1 MTTEIIWHGHAGFS
15 IKGNIEVLVD
25 PFFSG
30 NPIAKEKAGD
40 MNPDIIAV
48 THGHFDHAGDAVAIS
63 RKNGAP
69 ILCSFELSEILK
81 KEDAQTIDINPGGT
95 VEFRDVRISAVP
107 AIHSSSYNGLYAGA
121 SMGYIIDNGD
131 VKIYH
136 AGDTTYFKDMELIGS
151 VFRPDMAMLPIGG
164 HYTMDIDGAVQA
176 INLLGVKKVIPMHYN
191 TFPPISANPSE
202 FKKKAESAGA
212 EVIIPEP
219 GKSFRF

>member
-81 KEDAQTIDINPGGT
+81 KEDAQTIDTNPGGT
-95 VEFRDVRISAVP
+95 VEFRVP
-107 AIHSSSYNGLYAGA
+107 IINFEYIDFIEYTFSSCVPVPWRMN
-121 SMGYIIDNGD
+121 
-131 VKIYH
+131 
-136 AGDTTYFKDMELIGS
+136 FW
-151 VFRPDMAMLPIGG
+151 
-164 HYTMDIDGAVQA
+164 
-176 INLLGVKKVIPMHYN
+176 
-191 TFPPISANPSE
+191 NPSTLYL
-202 FKKKAESAGA
+202 
-212 EVIIPEP
+212 
-219 GKSFRF
+219 